1 MRRTLVGAAAVGAVA
16 AAAIGGIAWA
26 TTPAQSGVIKAC
38 YQKNNGQLRIVDS
51 LDACTTAEL
60 PLQWNQTG
68 PQGTTGA
75 QGATGARG
83 AQGPTGERGPQGATG
98 ATGPQGISGT
108 AGLNGAKGDRGP
120 TGATGDRGP
129 VGPPGP
135 TGAAGAAPVTPPSP
149 YQYRDSS
156 TNQLL
161 GTFGLQLQHE
171 TQAIRVTSFAGCN
184 PTAFGALPGPCYLT
198 VRGLPDTLEQW
209 LQDTLARSP
218 DAVQDLTLRGPQVLT
233 TPDVQFVLHDA
244 FITSA
249 TLDLDVS
256 TPSAIGSVDLVVAAN
271 GFDKV
276 TPTAGPTCD
285 CNSGNFFGNNFSLAV
300 GGTTLAGTV
309 AIDGLGFTVPRLGT
323 TSYSPGTPSV
333 NTIRVAASSAA
344 AGAAATTRSYLSA
357 WSDNVAAGNTDARAG
372 EITLRDAAFNS
383 AAQVSLSHLEPVFPF
398 EPMFVDGRQTLTLRA
413 EHIQFH

>member
-1 MRRTLVGAAAVGAVA
+1 MEPDRPAGHDRCAGTDGRPRGAGAD
-16 AAAIGGIAWA
+16 
-26 TTPAQSGVIKAC
+26 
-38 YQKNNGQLRIVDS
+38 R
-51 LDACTTAEL
+51 
-60 PLQWNQTG
+60 
-68 PQGTTGA
+68 
-75 QGATGARG
+75 GARAAG
-83 AQGPTGERGPQGATG
+83 RDGRNRPPGHLGHG
-98 ATGPQGISGT
+98 
-108 AGLNGAKGDRGP
+108 GLNGAKGDRGP

-184 PTAFGALPGPCYLT
+184 PTALGALPGPCYLT

-209 LQDTLARSP
+209 LQDTLAGSP

-233 TPDVQFVLHDA
+233 THDEQFVLHDA
-244 FITSA
+244 LITSA

-344 AGAAATTRSYLSA
+344 AGAAATTRFYLSA
-357 WSDNVAAGNTDARAG
+357 WSNNVAAGNTDARAG

-383 AAQVSLSHLEPVFPF
+383 AAQVSLSYLERVFPF
-398 EPMFVDGRQTLTLRA
+398 EPMFVDGRQTLTHGRSTSGSTSTDGGRSPERPPPLCVTLLA
-413 EHIQFH
+413 VLC